1 MMIQRFILTLTLIL
15 CFQGKILG
23 QAFNDYDQL
32 PHNYWKAKLKDPMSL
47 LLENV
52 NDGRVKLVES
62 NDYHLLENLLNELD
76 IDKESQ
82 VLVFSKTSL
91 QRAAVSSKNPR
102 AIYFND
108 EIYLGWMPK
117 GRIEIASA
125 DPERGFVFYF
135 QRPINDRKSQL
146 FVRDKVCLECH
157 AGSATNFL
165 PGPLGRSVFPNN
177 NGRSL
182 KSVDTYELIGHHV
195 PLSERWGG
203 WYVTGEHQSLK
214 HMGNA
219 VAYRTNNNELKLKK
233 FTEDLGLKR
242 ILKESNYPHPGSDV
256 AALLIFDHQVGI
268 HYELVEAAYR
278 ARQSLFNN
286 KKSSVQNNESI
297 NKSISSI
304 ADDLVPHILMRDEI
318 KLGEK
323 ILNPNEESDFIRV
336 FSERGIKDSKGRSLR
351 DLKLK
356 DTIFKYSCSYMIY
369 SKSFVSLPDAL
380 KSAVFKRIK
389 DILNNRIKTKEYDY
403 ISSETKM
410 ELLEILNE
418 TVPGFVKLS

>member
-1 MMIQRFILTLTLIL
+1 M
-15 CFQGKILG
+15 
-23 QAFNDYDQL
+23 
-32 PHNYWKAKLKDPMSL
+32 
-47 LLENV
+47 
-52 NDGRVKLVES
+52 
-62 NDYHLLENLLNELD
+62 
-76 IDKESQ
+76 
-82 VLVFSKTSL
+82 
-91 QRAAVSSKNPR
+91 
-102 AIYFND
+102 
-108 EIYLGWMPK
+108 
-117 GRIEIASA
+117 
-125 DPERGFVFYF
+125 
-135 QRPINDRKSQL
+135 
-146 FVRDKVCLECH
+146 RDKVCLECH

-195 PLSERWGG
+195 PLPERWGG
-203 WYVTGEHQSLK
+203 WYGTGEHQSLK
-214 HMGNA
+214 HMGTA

-242 ILKESNYPHPGSDV
+242 IPKRVIIRTDV

-323 ILNPNEESDFIRV
+323 ILNSNEESDFIRV

-369 SKSFVSLPDAL
+369 SKSFVSH
-380 KSAVFKRIK
+380 
-389 DILNNRIKTKEYDY
+389 
-403 ISSETKM
+403 
-410 ELLEILNE
+410 
-418 TVPGFVKLS
+418 

>member
-1 MMIQRFILTLTLIL
+1 MMIQRFILTLTFIL

-52 NDGRVKLVES
+52 DDGRLKLVES

-135 QRPINDRKSQL
+135 QRPIDDRKSQL

-195 PLSERWGG
+195 PLPERWGG
-203 WYVTGEHQSLK
+203 WFVTGAHQSLK

-242 ILKESNYPHPGSDV
+242 ILKDSNYPHSGSDV

-268 HYELVEAAYR
+268 HYE
-278 ARQSLFNN
+278 
-286 KKSSVQNNESI
+286 SV
-297 NKSISSI
+297 
-304 ADDLVPHILMRDEI
+304 
-318 KLGEK
+318 
-323 ILNPNEESDFIRV
+323 
-336 FSERGIKDSKGRSLR
+336 
-351 DLKLK
+351 
-356 DTIFKYSCSYMIY
+356 SYTHLT
-369 SKSFVSLPDAL
+369 LP
-380 KSAVFKRIK
+380 
-389 DILNNRIKTKEYDY
+389 TKA
-403 ISSETKM
+403 
-410 ELLEILNE
+410 
-418 TVPGFVKLS
+418 